1 MAIGTERG
9 YLKLRLIAILILL
22 LHLGV
27 RLVFRN
33 PSPFADL
40 ILFNTVAFLAAAVAF
55 SAPLFNDQLAV
66 LALGW
71 AFVIW
76 SALNMKLH
84 HVICSPLSGS
94 ENLGHRHSLRKV
106 SLQSSLSGVG
116 GRVAN
121 AVSSSGSHPFGTSPN
136 GLRKRI

>member
-40 ILFNTVAFLAAAVAF
+40 ILFNAVAFLAAAVAF

-76 SALNMKLH
+76 G
-84 HVICSPLSGS
+84 IGS
-94 ENLGHRHSLRKV
+94 SISTWNSFYEFQVWPSI
-106 SLQSSLSGVG
+106 SDI
-116 GRVAN
+116 
-121 AVSSSGSHPFGTSPN
+121 T
-136 GLRKRI
+136 